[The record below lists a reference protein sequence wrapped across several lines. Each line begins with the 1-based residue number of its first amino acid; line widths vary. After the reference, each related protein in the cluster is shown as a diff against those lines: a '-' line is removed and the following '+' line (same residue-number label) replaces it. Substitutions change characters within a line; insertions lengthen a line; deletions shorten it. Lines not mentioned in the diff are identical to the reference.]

1 MSRWLASLAALA
13 PAVLGACRAQ
23 ALPDAATTPWTVG
36 PAMPRHAQQPGVTA
50 RGLDVIVAG
59 GYDLTPAGALEIT
72 ARVDV
77 FDTTPTGQQTNGAWQ
92 PPGTIPDA
100 PVAWTDINLAALGGT
115 IYLAGGLE
123 GAQHIAHGETYAF
136 DPLQLTWKM
145 LASMPVGMER
155 GAAGV
160 VATPG
165 RIYLLG
171 GESSTGPVA
180 TCLAYDLPSGT
191 WVEEPMLPAPRSHP
205 AAMRRSDGSLIV
217 AGGFAGPD
225 ASDPRGEVW
234 RLPPEGAVPREWTPV
249 APMPEP
255 RGGCAYGV
263 VLGHLVCAGGVGP
276 EGPTQTTEIYDPFE
290 AAMPPWAVDAA
301 MPEPRGVVPGA
312 AVGGRLFVPGGSPTL
327 AIAPTSTLYIY
338 APLDTTPP

>member
-23 ALPDAATTPWTVG
+23 ALPDAATTPWTLG
-36 PAMPRHAQQPGVTA
+36 APMPRHAQQPGVTA

-59 GYDLTPAGALEIT
+59 GYDLTPSGALEIT

-77 FDTTPTGQQTNGAWQ
+77 LDTTDTAIGAWQ
-92 PPGTIPDA
+92 PAGTIPDA
-100 PVAWTDINLAALGGT
+100 PVRWTDINLAALGGT

-123 GAQHIAHGETYAF
+123 GAQHIANGATYAF
-136 DPLQLTWKM
+136 DPLQKLWQP
-145 LASMPVGMER
+145 LATMPVER
-155 GAAGV
+155 GGAGV

-180 TCLAYDLPSGT
+180 SCLAYDLPTGT
-191 WVEEPMLPAPRSHP
+191 WVVEPDLPGPRSHP

-225 ASDPRGEVW
+225 ATAPLDEVW
-234 RLPPEGAVPREWTPV
+234 LLPPEGATPRQWTRV
-249 APMPEP
+249 ASMPEP

-276 EGPTQTTEIYDPFE
+276 QGPTQTTLLYDPFQTT
-290 AAMPPWAVDAA
+290 PTPWALDASP
-301 MPEPRGVVPGA
+301 MPEPRAVVPGA
-312 AVGGRLFVPGGSPTL
+312 AVGSRLYVSGGSPTL
-327 AIAPTSTLYIY
+327 AVAPTSTLFIY
-338 APLDTTPP
+338 APPATSLP

>member
-1 MSRWLASLAALA
+1 MSRWLVPLAALAALA

-23 ALPDAATTPWTVG
+23 ALPDAATTPWSAG
-36 PAMPRHAQQPGVTA
+36 ASLPRHAQQPGVTA

-59 GYDLTPAGALEIT
+59 GYDLTPAGVLEIT

-77 FDTTPTGQQTNGAWQ
+77 YDTANDTWLPA
-92 PPGTIPDA
+92 GTIPDA
-100 PVAWTDINLAALGGT
+100 LVHWTDINLAALGDT
-115 IYLAGGLE
+115 IYLAGGIE
-123 GAQHIAHGETYAF
+123 GAQHTANGATYAF
-136 DPLQLTWKM
+136 DPIQQIWQKLLT
-145 LASMPVGMER
+145 MPMER

-180 TCLAYDLPSGT
+180 TCLAYDLPTGA
-191 WVEEPMLPAPRSHP
+191 WVVEPSLPSARSHP

-225 ASDPRGEVW
+225 ATAPLDEVW
-234 RLPPEGAVPREWTPV
+234 RLPPEGAVPREWTRV
-249 APMPEP
+249 ASMPEP

-276 EGPTQTTEIYDPFE
+276 GGPAATTLVYDPFQTSLQPWTVD
-290 AAMPPWAVDAA
+290 PP
-301 MPEPRGVVPGA
+301 MPEPRALVPGA
-312 AVGGRLFVPGGSPTL
+312 AVGGRLFVPGGSPAL
-327 AIAPTSTLYIY
+327 ALAPTSTLYVY
-338 APLDTTPP
+338 TPLDTSP

>member
-1 MSRWLASLAALA
+1 VSRWLAPLAALA

-23 ALPDAATTPWTVG
+23 ALPDAATTPWTIG
-36 PAMPRHAQQPGVTA
+36 MAMPRSAQQPGVTA
-50 RGLDVIVAG
+50 NGLDVIVAG

-77 FDTTPTGQQTNGAWQ
+77 LDTTSGRWLA
-92 PPGTIPDA
+92 PGTIPDA
-100 PVAWTDINLAALGGT
+100 PVHWTDVDLAALGDT

-136 DPLQLTWKM
+136 DPLQQAWKM
-145 LASMPVGMER
+145 LAAMPAGLER

-160 VATPG
+160 VAAPG

-171 GESSTGPVA
+171 GASSTGPVA
-180 TCLAYDLPSGT
+180 TCLAYDIPTGT
-191 WVEEPMLPAPRSHP
+191 WVVEPELPAARSHP

-225 ASDPRGEVW
+225 ASDPRADVW
-234 RLPPEGAVPREWTPV
+234 RLPPEGAVPRAWTPV
-249 APMPEP
+249 AAMPEP
-255 RGGCAYGV
+255 RGGCAYGA

-276 EGPTQTTEIYDPFE
+276 GGPTADVEVYDPFE
-290 AAMPPWAVDAA
+290 TAQPPWTIDLP
-301 MPEPRGVVPGA
+301 MPEPRALVPGA
-312 AVGGRLFVPGGSPTL
+312 AVGGRLFVPGGSPGL
-327 AIAPTSTLYIY
+327 AIAPTRTLYIY
-338 APLDTTPP
+338 APLDTSAP

>member
-1 MSRWLASLAALA
+1 VPRWLVPLAALA
-13 PAVLGACRAQ
+13 TVLAACRAQ
-23 ALPDAATTPWTVG
+23 ALPDAATTPWAIG
-36 PAMPRHAQQPGVTA
+36 MAMPRAAQQPGVTA

-59 GYDLTPAGALEIT
+59 GYDLSPAGALEIT

-77 FDTTPTGQQTNGAWQ
+77 LDTASGAWL
-92 PPGTIPDA
+92 PPGTVPDA
-100 PVAWTDINLAALGGT
+100 PVHWTDINLAALGDM

-123 GAQHIAHGETYAF
+123 GTQPIAHGETYAF
-136 DPLQLTWKM
+136 DPLQQAWTM
-145 LASMPVGMER
+145 LAAMPAGMER

-171 GESSTGPVA
+171 GASSTGPVA
-180 TCLAYDLPSGT
+180 TCLAYDVPTGT
-191 WVEEPMLPAPRSHP
+191 WVVEPALPAGRSHP

-225 ASDPRGEVW
+225 ASDPRDDVW
-234 RLPPEGAVPREWTPV
+234 RLPPEGAVPRAWTPV
-249 APMPEP
+249 AAMPEP

-276 EGPTQTTEIYDPFE
+276 DGPTPDVEVYDPFQTTDR
-290 AAMPPWAVDAA
+290 PWTKDLP
-301 MPEPRGVVPGA
+301 MPEPRALVPGA
-312 AVGGRLFVPGGSPTL
+312 AVGSRLFVPGGSPTL
-327 AIAPTSTLYIY
+327 AIAPTRTLFLY

>member
-1 MSRWLASLAALA
+1 MSRWFAPLAVLA
-13 PAVLGACRAQ
+13 PTVLGACRAP
-23 ALPDAATTPWTVG
+23 ALPDAATTPWTLG
-36 PAMPRHAQQPGVTA
+36 MAMPRHAQQPGVTA

-77 FDTTPTGQQTNGAWQ
+77 YDTTNDRWQ

-100 PVAWTDINLAALGGT
+100 PVAWTDINLAVLGDT

-123 GAQHIAHGETYAF
+123 GTQHIANGATYAF
-136 DPLQLTWKM
+136 DPLRQMWQKLET
-145 LASMPVGMER
+145 MPPGMER
-155 GAAGV
+155 GGAGV
-160 VATPG
+160 VAAPG

-171 GESSTGPVA
+171 GETSTGPVA
-180 TCLAYDLPSGT
+180 TCLAYDLPTGT
-191 WVEEPMLPAPRSHP
+191 WVVEPALPTPRSHP

-225 ASDPRGEVW
+225 ATAPLDDVW
-234 RLPPEGAVPREWTPV
+234 RLPPEGANPRQWTQV
-249 APMPEP
+249 ASMPEP

-276 EGPTQTTEIYDPFE
+276 AGPTQTALIYDPFQTT
-290 AAMPPWAVDAA
+290 PQPWTIDPSP
-301 MPEPRGVVPGA
+301 MPEPRAVVPGA
-312 AVGGRLFVPGGSPTL
+312 AVGGRLYVPGGSPTL
-327 AIAPTSTLYIY
+327 AIAPTDTLYIY
-338 APLDTTPP
+338 TPLSTSPP

>member
-1 MSRWLASLAALA
+1 VFRWLALLAALA

-23 ALPDAATTPWTVG
+23 ALPDAATTPWAIGMV
-36 PAMPRHAQQPGVTA
+36 MPRAAQQPGVTA

-59 GYDLTPAGALEIT
+59 GYDLTPAGELEIT

-77 FDTTPTGQQTNGAWQ
+77 LDTASGRWL

-100 PVAWTDINLAALGGT
+100 PVHWTDINLAALGDT

-123 GAQHIAHGETYAF
+123 GTQHIAHGETYGF

-145 LASMPVGMER
+145 LAAMPAGMER

-171 GESSTGPVA
+171 GASSTGPVA
-180 TCLAYDLPSGT
+180 TCLAYDLPTGT
-191 WVEEPMLPAPRSHP
+191 WVVEPELPAPRSHP

-225 ASDPRGEVW
+225 ASDPRGDVW
-234 RLPPEGAVPREWTPV
+234 RLPPEGAVPRAWTPV
-249 APMPEP
+249 AAMPEP
-255 RGGCAYGV
+255 RGGCAHGV

-276 EGPTQTTEIYDPFE
+276 GGPTADVEVYDPFE
-290 AAMPPWAVDAA
+290 TTQPPWAIDLP
-301 MPEPRGVVPGA
+301 MPEPRALVPGA
-312 AVGGRLFVPGGSPTL
+312 AVGGRLFVPGGTPAL
-327 AIAPTSTLYIY
+327 AIAPTSTLYVY
-338 APLDTTPP
+338 APLDTSPP

>member
-1 MSRWLASLAALA
+1 VSRWLASLAAFA

-23 ALPDAATTPWTVG
+23 PLPDAATTPWTIG
-36 PAMPRHAQQPGVTA
+36 MAMPRTAQQPGVTA
-50 RGLDVIVAG
+50 RGLDVIVVG
-59 GYDLTPAGALEIT
+59 GYDLAPSGALEIT

-77 FDTTPTGQQTNGAWQ
+77 FDTAIGTWQTTGR
-92 PPGTIPDA
+92 PEDA
-100 PVAWTDINLAALGGT
+100 PVRWTDINLAALGDT

-123 GAQHIAHGETYAF
+123 GTQHIAHGETYAF
-136 DPLQLTWKM
+136 DPLEQKWKM
-145 LASMPVGMER
+145 LAAMPAGLER

-180 TCLAYDLPSGT
+180 TCLAYDLPTGT
-191 WVEEPMLPAPRSHP
+191 WVVEPPLPAPRSHP

-225 ASDPRGEVW
+225 ASDPRGDVW
-234 RLPPEGAVPREWTPV
+234 RLPPEGAVPREWVPV
-249 APMPEP
+249 AAMPEP
-255 RGGCAYGV
+255 RGGCAYGA

-276 EGPTQTTEIYDPFE
+276 EGPTPGVEVYDPFQTTRQ
-290 AAMPPWAVDAA
+290 PWTMDRA
-301 MPEPRGVVPGA
+301 MPEPRALVPGA
-312 AVGGRLFVPGGSPTL
+312 AVGGRLFVPGGSPTR
-327 AIAPTSTLYIY
+327 AIAPTRTLYVY
-338 APLDTTPP
+338 TPLDTPPP

>member
-1 MSRWLASLAALA
+1 VSRWLAPLAAFA
-13 PAVLGACRAQ
+13 PAVLGACRAP
-23 ALPDAATTPWTVG
+23 ALPDAATTPWTAG
-36 PAMPRHAQQPGVTA
+36 MTMPRHAQQPGVTA
-50 RGLDVIVAG
+50 RGLDVFVVG
-59 GYDLTPAGALEIT
+59 GYDLTPAGALEIS

-77 FDTTPTGQQTNGAWQ
+77 FDTTTGTWQTTGR
-92 PPGTIPDA
+92 PEDA
-100 PVAWTDINLAALGGT
+100 PVRWTDINLAALGAT

-123 GAQHIAHGETYAF
+123 GAQHIAHGETYAL
-136 DPLQLTWKM
+136 DPLEQKWKM
-145 LASMPVGMER
+145 LAAMPAGMER

-180 TCLAYDLPSGT
+180 SCLAYDVPSQT
-191 WVEEPMLPAPRSHP
+191 WVEEPPLPAARSHP

-217 AGGFAGPD
+217 AGGFAGAG

-234 RLPPEGAVPREWTPV
+234 RLPPEGAVPRAWTPV

-263 VLGHLVCAGGVGP
+263 VLGHLVCAGGVAPQGP
-276 EGPTQTTEIYDPFE
+276 AQTAEIYDPFE
-290 AAMPPWAVDAA
+290 AAMPPWTIDAA
-301 MPEPRGVVPGA
+301 MPEPRAVVPGA

-327 AIAPTSTLYIY
+327 AIAPTRTLYIY
-338 APLDTTPP
+338 APLDTSPR